1 MQSKEYLPDL
11 SKMIL
16 FTIPALTGDTMYF
29 LDEGMAYPLD
39 ENGIMGQGVEYPNH
53 LSEYLFNNGLW
64 VFKDYVKPISELEDY
79 VDDEHEEEAEQV
91 SDSNG
96 HCITPEVGG
105 AIKSDGGS
113 STYYDIPLPEWLVS
127 RIVGR
132 YLDGNGYIKTEEL
145 IEAMFQSDF
154 DAGNALKSLV
164 RLWGAFNGAGKEG
177 NSVSYERK
185 KIEYSVNKLEQ
196 RFDRLG
202 AL

>member
-16 FTIPALTGDTMYF
+16 FTIPALSGDTQYL
-29 LDEGMAYPLD
+29 LDEGTAYPLD
-39 ENGIMGQGVEYPNH
+39 EDGIMGQGVDYPNH
-53 LSEYLFNNGLW
+53 IAEYLFEIGLW
-64 VFKDYVKPISELEDY
+64 VFKDYVRPISELEKY
-79 VDDEHEEEAEQV
+79 EGEENEEEAEQA
-91 SDSNG
+91 SDSDG
-96 HCITPEVGG
+96 HRIAPEVGG

-127 RIVGR
+127 RIIGR
-132 YLDGNGYIKTEEL
+132 YVDGNAYVKTEEL
-145 IEAMFQSDF
+145 IEVMFNSDF
-154 DAGNALKSLV
+154 DAGNVLKSLV
-164 RLWGAFNGAGKEG
+164 RLFGAFNGAGKAG